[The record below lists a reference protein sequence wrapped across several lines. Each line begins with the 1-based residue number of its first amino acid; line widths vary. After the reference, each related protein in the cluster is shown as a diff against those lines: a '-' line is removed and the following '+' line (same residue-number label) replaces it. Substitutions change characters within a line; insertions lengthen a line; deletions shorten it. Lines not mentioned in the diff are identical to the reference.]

1 MMLHNSKINI
11 ENENEIIRK
20 SSINISKNIDII
32 VELFRNSCIKISII
46 KKNNFWFD
54 EKMFYG
60 SLSYRKSSEHGHPY
74 YVIGLK
80 EKMDL
85 FSIVLMSIDDNLSYD
100 YIHTFIF
107 NKINEAITRMLKSKS
122 NYILPVNQLYK

>member
-1 MMLHNSKINI
+1 MLHNSKINI
-11 ENENEIIRK
+11 ENENDIIRK

-32 VELFRNSCIKISII
+32 VELFWNCSIKISII
-46 KKNNFWFD
+46 KKNKIWFD
-54 EKMFYG
+54 EKMFYDFVA
-60 SLSYRKSSEHGHPY
+60 YRKSGEHGHPY

-80 EKMDL
+80 EKMNL

-107 NKINEAITRMLKSKS
+107 NKINEAISRMLKSKS
-122 NYILPVNQLYK
+122 KNTKE